1 METKLDNAGIIP
13 GTKILLN
20 KCSPCPT
27 SQVKVGSKIF
37 SVQEYQVIATDYK
50 HIPYHPK
57 HLPVFFC
64 DINHRLL
71 DSCPTVSSH

>member
-13 GTKILLN
+13 GTKILLS

-27 SQVKVGSKIF
+27 SQVKAGSKIF

-50 HIPYHPK
+50 QIP
-57 HLPVFFC
+57 
-64 DINHRLL
+64 
-71 DSCPTVSSH
+71 